1 MFSIDN
7 VQESPYNYKFP
18 TIDCKFQNTGNATA
32 FLWQFAVNVIQA
44 EIDFTPIPHFSYFLK
59 NNALEIK
66 VTNNGWGAMR
76 DFQMTIDQPIINR
89 LFSESVRQYQGTID
103 SGKSQTVFRL
113 SKENAETKNFEAIS
127 KEFDKLD
134 NFEAISKEFDKL
146 DILQHEGTLIFD
158 PETGELTTSRF
169 HKFEKKSF
177 YGIKLKPLRINWN
190 CKDKNNIK
198 HAGENTIRLDDI
210 ILTQAGFN
218 QFYITAKM
226 IPQEGFFG
234 SFFSDVTYSTIIDPS
249 KGSHKRI
256 YPISRTI
263 YSGDVERFHIM
274 VCSPMS
280 CYLRLQ
286 FEFFVDKLKVVKSEV
301 FDINIWNPRNSEWH
315 QAYKDGVELSRQLDK
330 V

>member
-7 VQESPYNYKFP
+7 VQENHYNYKFP

-44 EIDFTPIPHFSYFLK
+44 EIDFTPIPDFSYFLK
-59 NNALEIK
+59 NNALEIE

-76 DFQMTIDQPIINR
+76 DFQITIDQPIINR
-89 LFSESVRQYQGTID
+89 LFSESVRQDQGTID

-127 KEFDKLD
+127 KEFDR
-134 NFEAISKEFDKL
+134 L
-146 DILQHEGTLIFD
+146 DILPPEGTLIFD
-158 PETGELTTSRF
+158 RKTGELTISQF
-169 HKFEKKSF
+169 HKFGKKSF

-190 CKDKNNIK
+190 CKNKNNIK

-218 QFYITAKM
+218 QFYTTAKQ
-226 IPQEGFFG
+226 ISADGFYG
-234 SFFSDVTYSTIIDPS
+234 SFFSDVTYSTIIDPN
-249 KGSHKRI
+249 KGYHKRI

-263 YSGDVERFHIM
+263 PSGDVERFHIM

-280 CYLRLQ
+280 CHLRLQ
-286 FEFFVDKLKVVKSEV
+286 FEFFVDGAKVVKSKV
-301 FDINIWNPRNSEWH
+301 FDINIWNPVNAEWH
-315 QAYKDGVELSRQLDK
+315 KAYKDGVELSRQLDK
-330 V
+330 L

>member
-1 MFSIDN
+1 MFNIDN

-44 EIDFTPIPHFSYFLK
+44 EIDFTPIPDFSYSLR
-59 NNALEIK
+59 NNALEID

-76 DFQMTIDQPIINR
+76 DFQITIDQPIINR
-89 LFSESVRQYQGTID
+89 LFLDSVRQYQENID
-103 SGKSQTVFRL
+103 SGKSQTVFSL
-113 SKENAETKNFEAIS
+113 SKENADNNNFEAIS
-127 KEFDKLD
+127 KEF
-134 NFEAISKEFDKL
+134 EKL
-146 DILQHEGTLIFD
+146 DILLPKGTLIFD
-158 PETGELTTSRF
+158 SKTGDLSLSELR
-169 HKFEKKSF
+169 KKSI

-190 CKDKNNIK
+190 WKNKKNIK
-198 HAGENTIRLDDI
+198 HTGENTIRLDDI

-218 QFYITAKM
+218 WLYSGLYSESEIILWP
-226 IPQEGFFG
+226 IPQKVFG

-249 KGSHKRI
+249 KGSHKRV

-263 YSGDVERFHIM
+263 PSGDVERFHIM

-286 FEFFVDKLKVVKSEV
+286 FEFFVDQLKVVQSEV
-301 FDINIWNPRNSEWH
+301 FDINIWNPRNSGWH
-315 QAYKDGVELSRQLDK
+315 KAYKDGVELSRQLDK

>member
-32 FLWQFAVNVIQA
+32 FLWQFAVNITQA
-44 EIDFTPIPHFSYFLK
+44 EIDFTPIPDFSYFLK
-59 NNALEIK
+59 NNALEIE

-76 DFQMTIDQPIINR
+76 DFQITIDQPIINR

-103 SGKSQTVFRL
+103 SEKSQTAFRL
-113 SKENAETKNFEAIS
+113 SKENSETKNFEAIS
-127 KEFDKLD
+127 KEFDR
-134 NFEAISKEFDKL
+134 L
-146 DILQHEGTLIFD
+146 DILPPEGTLIFD
-158 PETGELTTSRF
+158 HKTGKVVIFRSEQ
-169 HKFEKKSF
+169 FEKKSI

-190 CKDKNNIK
+190 AKDKKNIK

-218 QFYITAKM
+218 RFYSTLER
-226 IPQEGFFG
+226 IPHRCFG
-234 SFFSDVTYSTIIDPS
+234 SFFSDVTYSTIIDPR

-263 YSGDVERFHIM
+263 PSGDVERFHIM

-286 FEFFVDKLKVVKSEV
+286 FEFFVDQLKVVKSEV
-301 FDINIWNPRNSEWH
+301 FDINIWNPRNSGWH
-315 QAYKDGVELSRQLDK
+315 KAYKDGVELSRQLDK
-330 V
+330 L